1 MNKAHSGHANVTANG
16 REVPMNDA
24 LRQRLADAL
33 QKVSDGKGVTVSS
46 TTVNGLPVGG
56 QPLGDAA
63 TRLQQL
69 QQLRDQGLIS
79 AVEFGAKLAEILRAL

>member
-16 REVPMNDA
+16 REVPMNGA
-24 LRQRLADAL
+24 SGSRMRCRRCWTARE
-33 QKVSDGKGVTVSS
+33 SRC

-69 QQLRDQGLIS
+69 QQLRDQSLIS

>member
-1 MNKAHSGHANVTANG
+1 M
-16 REVPMNDA
+16 
-24 LRQRLADAL
+24 
-33 QKVSDGKGVTVSS
+33 
-46 TTVNGLPVGG
+46 GG

-69 QQLRDQGLIS
+69 QQLRDQSLIS